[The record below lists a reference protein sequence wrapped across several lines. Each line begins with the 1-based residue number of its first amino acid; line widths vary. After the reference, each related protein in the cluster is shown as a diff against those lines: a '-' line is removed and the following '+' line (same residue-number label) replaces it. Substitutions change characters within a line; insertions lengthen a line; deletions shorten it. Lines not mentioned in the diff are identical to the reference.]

1 MASKFFKNIFGIG
14 KPKKPK
20 GFKTPKPR
28 PKPKV
33 KPKPK
38 PKPQAGAQS
47 KKGGSTRQI
56 KGFKD
61 LTRGEKVALGVG
73 AAGSGALT
81 GLKLKQG
88 KDAGAKE
95 SAQPPKKGPASK
107 PKKKPNLGTK
117 SVQSGPKK
125 KKKLANLDDKFI
137 KTKKSGFLK
146 DKTGKRVT
154 RLTKEELMKR
164 RKAQR

>member
-28 PKPKV
+28 PKPK
-33 KPKPK
+33 PKPK
-38 PKPQAGAQS
+38 KKSQAGTQS

-61 LTRGEKVALGVG
+61 ITKGEKAALAVG
-73 AAGSGALT
+73 AAGSGALL
-81 GLKLKQG
+81 GLKLKQN

-154 RLTKEELMKR
+154 RLSKEELMKR